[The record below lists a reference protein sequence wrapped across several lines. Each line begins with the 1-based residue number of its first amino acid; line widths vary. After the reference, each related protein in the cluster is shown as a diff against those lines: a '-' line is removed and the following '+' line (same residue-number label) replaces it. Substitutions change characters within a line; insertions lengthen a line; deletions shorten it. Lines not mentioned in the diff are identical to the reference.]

1 MALMLGFRLFD
12 LNPEQQKAV
21 LTKDGP
27 LLILAGAGT
36 GKTRVITCRVAYLLA
51 EGVAPANILAVTFT
65 NKAANEM
72 RERLAGMVEKSKASK
87 VLMSTFHALCVRILR
102 SGIEKLGYKNNFSIY
117 DEGDQIG
124 LIKKIITRTAAKDEK
139 LEPNLAKNLISK
151 AKNNGW
157 REPAPGDEKSLVG
170 AVFARYQAELKTLNA
185 VVHSPP
191 FSQALI
197 AEL

>member
-65 NKAANEM
+65 NKAAAE
-72 RERLAGMVEKSKASK
+72 
-87 VLMSTFHALCVRILR
+87 
-102 SGIEKLGYKNNFSIY
+102 
-117 DEGDQIG
+117 
-124 LIKKIITRTAAKDEK
+124 IKHR
-139 LEPNLAKNLISK
+139 
-151 AKNNGW
+151 
-157 REPAPGDEKSLVG
+157 VG
-170 AVFARYQAELKTLNA
+170 ELLQTKK
-185 VVHSPP
+185 
-191 FSQALI
+191 QKQ
-197 AEL
+197 